1 MYTRSMAT
9 KRALLSIFAILLA
22 LSLLQGVE
30 AIGITLDSPADGTT
44 ILKSSIIDLNIDG
57 GGTVNVTYTIDA
69 AVTNTTLASPWNIT
83 ANWTKG
89 LNTLT
94 VYAVNGSESSQNTFQ
109 FTVNNSAPIVNDV
122 YPAANVVLA
131 TTVNLTAA
139 VQDLDDITD
148 VDNVKIYYS
157 LANTSVWTLINTVT
171 THTTG
176 LFTTAWNISAVND
189 STYKIKAVAN
199 DSETTGEVESLAN
212 ITVNNVNQAP
222 VVDLTSLTGGQ
233 TVSDDTAI
241 TWTATDPDGET
252 SLQVDIYYSTDNST
266 WTNIVSDDAN
276 DGTYSWNTDNVAN
289 GNSYR
294 INVTVTDAFGGLGSD
309 ISGSTFTVNNQA
321 GGGSSS
327 DDDSS
332 SGEVSVGT
340 GASAGAFDVSQI
352 FQSLTAGSSNE
363 LNINVAGLALT
374 KLIFIVASAETD
386 ARIKVRDL
394 EALPSSISVE
404 PANLYQLFEVEATNT
419 DSLTSATFEFKIPKS
434 WLTSSNLAK
443 ENIVVKR
450 YVTSWANIPTSYVG
464 EEGDNYKYTAT
475 TPGFSVFAIA
485 AKNAAG
491 TADEV
496 VAATDETTQETTP
509 ISGFATGSLPNLSL
523 PDISFLPG
531 GWITLIAIIST
542 IALASFFV
550 AGRRGLFG
558 NLTWPEFNL
567 STAKNHVEKAK
578 IKLNHAKHAPVKKRQ
593 LPKINLPQF
602 EFPHINF
609 GQNKQKKL
617 KFGKDGW
624 QKYKSKN

>member
-109 FTVNNSAPIVNDV
+109 FTVNNSAPVVNDV

-289 GNSYR
+289 GNS
-294 INVTVTDAFGGLGSD
+294 
-309 ISGSTFTVNNQA
+309 
-321 GGGSSS
+321 
-327 DDDSS
+327 
-332 SGEVSVGT
+332 
-340 GASAGAFDVSQI
+340 
-352 FQSLTAGSSNE
+352 
-363 LNINVAGLALT
+363 
-374 KLIFIVASAETD
+374 
-386 ARIKVRDL
+386 
-394 EALPSSISVE
+394 
-404 PANLYQLFEVEATNT
+404 
-419 DSLTSATFEFKIPKS
+419 
-434 WLTSSNLAK
+434 
-443 ENIVVKR
+443 
-450 YVTSWANIPTSYVG
+450 
-464 EEGDNYKYTAT
+464 
-475 TPGFSVFAIA
+475 
-485 AKNAAG
+485 
-491 TADEV
+491 
-496 VAATDETTQETTP
+496 
-509 ISGFATGSLPNLSL
+509 
-523 PDISFLPG
+523 
-531 GWITLIAIIST
+531 
-542 IALASFFV
+542 
-550 AGRRGLFG
+550 
-558 NLTWPEFNL
+558 
-567 STAKNHVEKAK
+567 
-578 IKLNHAKHAPVKKRQ
+578 
-593 LPKINLPQF
+593 
-602 EFPHINF
+602 
-609 GQNKQKKL
+609 
-617 KFGKDGW
+617 
-624 QKYKSKN
+624 